1 LKEQVA
7 LEAILTPALI
17 MDEPVTVRIVP
28 DDWPSDQAIRN
39 AENPLTAMADRLA
52 ATRKWT
58 PNLAAGSQISSG
70 KAFDARGNLTEGGGA
85 AGAGGL
91 FGSFATALD
100 PPPEAHLTA
109 VWIDYVIH
117 APGLP
122 DKVVR
127 RAIVD
132 LIGPAARSKG
142 APSTLGVTPEQAA
155 ARALAVAD
163 TIEIVPVVARMT
175 PSFLAHLQL
184 NEIARSG
191 AVLAAEASGG
201 PRAPAGEEAPQA
213 PNLLAPQT
221 LALARDLW
229 SRVRSDVYL
238 DRINVLTS
246 HARLARDG
254 ERVSASLSFDIVEN
268 EVGVR
273 PGAAADAF
281 AVRLTQGVADTVAE
295 ALLLS
300 ASATS
305 GNAAVAFAASA
316 QARIPWIAVKSAEQ
330 VDALGIDAD
339 SKARIADEI
348 KSGSV
353 VIAPKNAEPGAV
365 TAWWLIDQK
374 TGTTLGMDG
383 RGWGDA
389 AAEFGIGAGTA
400 AKRGEGYAEY
410 VAILS
415 LIMICSVSYFAST
428 FNNALGSMLRRV
440 AGAKQLCAMQEAE
453 VTQAAPPN
461 LGTETPVVEKQ

>member
-1 LKEQVA
+1 
-7 LEAILTPALI
+7 
-17 MDEPVTVRIVP
+17 
-28 DDWPSDQAIRN
+28 
-39 AENPLTAMADRLA
+39 
-52 ATRKWT
+52 
-58 PNLAAGSQISSG
+58 
-70 KAFDARGNLTEGGGA
+70 
-85 AGAGGL
+85 
-91 FGSFATALD
+91 
-100 PPPEAHLTA
+100 
-109 VWIDYVIH
+109 
-117 APGLP
+117 
-122 DKVVR
+122 
-127 RAIVD
+127 
-132 LIGPAARSKG
+132 
-142 APSTLGVTPEQAA
+142 
-155 ARALAVAD
+155 
-163 TIEIVPVVARMT
+163 
-175 PSFLAHLQL
+175 
-184 NEIARSG
+184 
-191 AVLAAEASGG
+191 
-201 PRAPAGEEAPQA
+201 
-213 PNLLAPQT
+213 
-221 LALARDLW
+221 
-229 SRVRSDVYL
+229 
-238 DRINVLTS
+238 
-246 HARLARDG
+246 
-254 ERVSASLSFDIVEN
+254 
-268 EVGVR
+268 
-273 PGAAADAF
+273 
-281 AVRLTQGVADTVAE
+281 LTQGVADTVAE